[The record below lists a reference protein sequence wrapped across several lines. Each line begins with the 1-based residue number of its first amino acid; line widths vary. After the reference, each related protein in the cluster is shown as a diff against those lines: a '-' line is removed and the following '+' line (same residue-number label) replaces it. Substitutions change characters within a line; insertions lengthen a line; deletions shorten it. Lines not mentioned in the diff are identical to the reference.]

1 MSNLSMNNL
10 SMDNVLLRKIAILRE
25 LFLSG
30 RQSISLT
37 SNRNELFCLPPLA
50 VCPAAEISELETLP
64 AEAVVLTTECLK
76 IHAKQ
81 RLLEGI
87 HTNLKINYQLNV

>member
-1 MSNLSMNNL
+1 MNFFAY
-10 SMDNVLLRKIAILRE
+10 LRY
-25 LFLSG
+25 
-30 RQSISLT
+30 
-37 SNRNELFCLPPLA
+37 A